1 MLLINL
7 FYRRGLSGLTLFF
20 KHLSEQFIG
29 RF

>member
-7 FYRRGLSGLTLFF
+7 FYRRRLGGFTLFF